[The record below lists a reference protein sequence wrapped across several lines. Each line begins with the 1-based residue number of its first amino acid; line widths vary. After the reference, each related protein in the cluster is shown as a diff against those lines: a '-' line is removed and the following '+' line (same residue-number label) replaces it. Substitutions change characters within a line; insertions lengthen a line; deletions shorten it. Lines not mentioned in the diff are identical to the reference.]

1 MDNALQI
8 ALLFDGITAV
18 LGLIFLTAIW
28 FLCQASYSC
37 WKMTKDGQTLSMG
50 QAIERENLIKRIFV
64 RVVTVLV
71 AFSIMLLWMNRE
83 TAWFRPEPAPV
94 VNPERAEKVD
104 EIMNREIVVNDPVNV
119 PERQKMDPEDL
130 AVKDNVEQMDDL
142 AGGPENR

>member
-18 LGLIFLTAIW
+18 IGFIFLIAVW
-28 FLCQASYSC
+28 SLCRTSYAC
-37 WKMTKDGQTLSMG
+37 WKMTKDGLTLSMG
-50 QAIERENLIKRIFV
+50 QAIERENLLKKIARRAAIVFF
-64 RVVTVLV
+64 
-71 AFSIMLLWMNRE
+71 AFFMLLFWINRE

-104 EIMNREIVVNDPVNV
+104 EIMNRKIVVNAPVNV